1 MIHTFIGNLGHL
13 SVIVSFIS
21 ALLAAISYYLM
32 AGQQNIDK
40 QRQWRTNARFS
51 FYLHTAAVFGI
62 VISLFYI
69 IYNHYYEYHYAWSH
83 SSSTLPTHFMISSF
97 WEGQEGSF
105 LLWMFWQAILGVILI
120 HTNKTWEAPMMV
132 IFALVQA
139 FLASMILGVVPF
151 EGLKIGSSPFIL
163 LRDAMEAPIFQQ
175 NPNFVPEDGTG
186 LNPLLQNYWMV
197 IHPPVLFLGFAATLV
212 PFAFMMGGLWQR
224 KFSEWIRPALPW
236 TIFGVGI
243 LGLGIMMGAYWAY
256 ETLNFGGYWNWDPV
270 ENAVYIPWL
279 ILVGSLHLMINY
291 RKNKTGLKATY
302 ILVTA
307 AFILILY
314 STFLTRS
321 GVLGESSVHSFTD
334 LGLSG
339 QLLIYLFAFI
349 VISTLVLISR
359 WNEVEEKSTDFN
371 FYNSDTW
378 VFLGVIVITLMGF
391 QVLIPTSYPVI
402 NAILGVFGIDSNL
415 ALPSEQEVF
424 YSQFQIWFGIGLA
437 ILSGTAQYFWW
448 RKQDKKSIKNTFT
461 LPLIVTLLLSTIAIA
476 ISKLDNLTY
485 ILLFTTAI
493 YAFVANGNILLD
505 FLRSKSNKLS
515 GGSIAHLGLAVMLIG
530 ILFSSGYSKII
541 SENRSGLLYSR
552 EFSDE
557 MNQKNVLLWVND
569 PIEMAPYELLY
580 KGPRTEVKGV
590 PGYVDK
596 NILMPVMKGHH
607 AIVLDTIKRNSS
619 LYHLPG
625 DTVRIF
631 AENTYYE
638 IDFKKDNG
646 KTFTLFP
653 RAQVNP
659 NMGLIASPDIRIGLG
674 QDLYT
679 HVSSI
684 PDPEQELEWSE
695 VQEFDLE
702 MDEQF
707 FVEDFVAQL
716 EGIVRVPEVQG
727 VELGPQDV
735 AIKAVVKIFGKS
747 QEYIVEPIY
756 LIKDKMVGRIPD
768 YVMDLGFKFSFLH
781 VHPEENNFT
790 LGVETSQRDYVILKA
805 MEKPLINLVWT
816 GVIVMMIGFS
826 MAIYRRIKE
835 VK

>member
-1 MIHTFIGNLGHL
+1 MINTFIGNLGHV
-13 SVIVSFIS
+13 SVILAFVSS
-21 ALLAAISYYLM
+21 LAAAISYFYV
-32 AGQQNIDK
+32 ARQTDINK
-40 QRQWRTNARFS
+40 QKQWQINARVS
-51 FYLHTAAVFGI
+51 FYIHVVAVFGI
-62 VISLFYI
+62 VLSLFNI

-120 HTNKTWEAPMMV
+120 HSSKTWEAPVMM

-151 EGLKIGSSPFIL
+151 EALKIGSSPFIL
-163 LRDAMEAPIFQQ
+163 LRDAMEAPIFQE
-175 NPNFVPEDGTG
+175 NPNFIPEDGTG

-197 IHPPVLFLGFAATLV
+197 IHPPVLFLGFATTLV
-212 PFAFMMGGLWQR
+212 PFAYMMAGLWQR
-224 KFSEWIRPALPW
+224 NYAAWIRPALPW
-236 TIFGVGI
+236 TIFSTAI

-279 ILVGSLHLMINY
+279 ILVGSLHTMVNY
-291 RKNKTGLKATY
+291 RRNKSGLKVTF
-302 ILVTA
+302 ILIAA

-321 GVLGESSVHSFTD
+321 GILGESSVHSFTD

-339 QLLIYLFAFI
+339 QLLIYLFAFLI
-349 VISTLVLISR
+349 ISTTMIIVR
-359 WNEVEEKSTDFN
+359 WNDVEEKPTTFN
-371 FYNSDTW
+371 FYSSDTW
-378 VFLGVIVITLMGF
+378 IFLGVIVLCLMGF

-402 NAILGVFGIDSNL
+402 NAILGGVGIESNL
-415 ALPSEQEVF
+415 ALPSEQEVY
-424 YSQFQIWFGIGLA
+424 YSQFQIWFGMALA
-437 ILSGTAQYFWW
+437 VFSGTAQYFWW
-448 RKQDKKSIKNTFT
+448 RRQDKKSIKDTFA
-461 LPLIVTLLLSTIAIA
+461 LPLIITLLISTVAIA
-476 ISKLDNLTY
+476 ISKLDNIAY
-485 ILLFTTAI
+485 ILLFTTAT
-493 YAFVANGNILLD
+493 YALVANGNILID
-505 FLRSKSNKLS
+505 FLRRKSNKLS
-515 GGSIAHLGLAVMLIG
+515 GGSIAHMGLALMLIG

-569 PIEMAPYELLY
+569 PVEMAPYELLY
-580 KGPRTEVKGV
+580 KGQRMEVKGV
-590 PGYVDK
+590 PGFVNK

-607 AIVLDTIKRNSS
+607 AVVLDTIQQRNRT
-619 LYHLPG
+619 YHLPG
-625 DTVRIF
+625 DTVRIY

-638 IDFKKDNG
+638 IDFKKEDG

-659 NMGLIASPDIRIGLG
+659 NMGLIASPDIRISLG
-674 QDLYT
+674 KDLYT

-695 VQEFDLE
+695 MQEFELE
-702 MDEQF
+702 MNEQF

-716 EGIVRVPEVQG
+716 EGIVRVSEVEG
-727 VELGPQDV
+727 VALGPQDV

-781 VHPEENNFT
+781 VHPEDNSFT
-790 LGVETSQRDYVILKA
+790 LGMETTQRDYVILKA
-805 MEKPLINLVWT
+805 MEKPLINLLWT
-816 GVIVMMIGFS
+816 GTLVMMVGFG
-826 MAIYRRIKE
+826 MAIYRRMKE